1 MRKGFYFLTSVYVV
15 AVLGLFFA
23 CQQRQN
29 NRFEPQFGALDAAD
43 SARVKQGLYVLLRK
57 EMYADEMYSFDTSF
71 NMFGCM
77 GLNYKLRIKVNNRH
91 EISVR
96 GEQVK
101 NTVTQSVCDYFT
113 ANLEQ
118 NDPTNNYPM
127 YYSINREE
135 LEDGIEGIEEELR
148 MLENTPNASEEVI
161 AVKRGELDEWKFNL
175 RALDVLNTKVLRLVS
190 PSTEVELDYPSTF
203 GSSSVELKD
212 SILEAFYL
220 LRNQASMRYFRESY
234 LSILY
239 RFALQKSP
247 ADKEKLQILRMLH
260 PIRVRDIP
268 YCLKNGIWTPY
279 TIKLPVLEGL
289 PFVE

>member
-1 MRKGFYFLTSVYVV
+1 MV
-15 AVLGLFFA
+15 ALLGLFFA
-23 CQQRQN
+23 CQQREN
-29 NRFEPQFGALDAAD
+29 NRFEPQFSALDEVD

-57 EMYADEMYSFDTSF
+57 EMYADEMYSFDTSS

-77 GLNYKLRIKVNNRH
+77 GLNDKLPIRINDYH
-91 EISVR
+91 EVLIHDR
-96 GEQVK
+96 QVK
-101 NTVTQSVCDYFT
+101 NTVTQSVFDYFT

-135 LEDGIEGIEEELR
+135 LEDGIEVIEEELR
-148 MLENTPNASEEVI
+148 MLENIPDAHEDVI
-161 AVKRGELDEWKFNL
+161 PFKRDELDAWKFNL
-175 RALDVLNTKVLRLVS
+175 RALDVLNTKVLRSVS

-203 GSSSVELKD
+203 DSSSVALKD

>member
-1 MRKGFYFLTSVYVV
+1 MV
-15 AVLGLFFA
+15 ALLGLFFA
-23 CQQRQN
+23 CQQREN
-29 NRFEPQFGALDAAD
+29 NRFEPQFSALDEAD

-96 GEQVK
+96 GEQVE
-101 NTVTQSVCDYFT
+101 NTVTQSVFDYFT

-135 LEDGIEGIEEELR
+135 LEDRIEGIEEELR
-148 MLENTPNASEEVI
+148 MIENTPDANEDVI
-161 AVKRGELDEWKFNL
+161 AFKWDELDKWKFNL
-175 RALDVLNTKVLRLVS
+175 RALDVLNTKVLRLVD
-190 PSTEVELDYPSTF
+190 PPTEVELDYPSTF
-203 GSSSVELKD
+203 DSSSVELKD

-239 RFALQKSP
+239 RFAIQKSP

-279 TIKLPVLEGL
+279 TVKLPVLEGL